1 MLINTVALDQNE
13 YMRNLLRT
21 ALGGVN
27 QLRSG
32 RKVSDTGTGTG
43 TGIHLWRPIAD
54 PIYDNVY
61 ITIANIRN
69 SDATGDHLC

>member
-21 ALGGVN
+21 ALAGVN

-32 RKVSDTGTGTG
+32 RKLSHSG

>member
-27 QLRSG
+27 QLRRG
-32 RKVSDTGTGTG
+32 RKLSHTG
-43 TGIHLWRPIAD
+43 TGIHLWPAIAY
-54 PIYDNVY
+54 PIYNNVY